1 MRTNGQTYMTKLIV
15 ALQNFES
22 VLKNWIKR
30 VFGMGNGYKYV
41 PEEEQNYVRSIITK
55 NVEKLQQQI
64 NNVKHWSK

>member
-1 MRTNGQTYMTKLIV
+1 
-15 ALQNFES
+15 
-22 VLKNWIKR
+22 
-30 VFGMGNGYKYV
+30 MGNGYKYV